1 MGAKMLQWGVG
12 VVRSPPAL
20 YIVACIEDT
29 MDTEFVQPW
38 LEKV

>member
-12 VVRSPPAL
+12 GGKVPPAL
-20 YIVACIEDT
+20 YIVACIEGT